1 MWGNYSE
8 AKQRVKEKEITKER
22 FNDMADVAER
32 PNIYLTGAPH
42 RENGENGKEWSDK
55 YWVSSV
61 QGLF

>member
-1 MWGNYSE
+1 
-8 AKQRVKEKEITKER
+8 
-22 FNDMADVAER
+22 MADVAER